1 MHELLDDPYIIY
13 LKGNH
18 EDIFCRAAREI
29 KEAFNFKDADR
40 ERVRT
45 ILNSCLV
52 FDDRYLAIQD
62 SVSNGGLATLT
73 DWVMDGMPMEFVE
86 RIEHLPLTFSTDT
99 CDFCHAA
106 GVPQVFQ
113 RVSDAEYYDTPIKEH
128 DYLNQ
133 KGEYLAVYANIEAG
147 QAARN
152 NVQSAVAT
160 TCGAI
165 VRETGLIL
173 KNKLAEEVRETIKD
187 YDPNEMLSA
196 LLSRLCQALDKPL
209 VLMLDEIDA
218 LVGDSLVSILRQIR
232 SGYANR
238 PAAFPQTII
247 LCGVRDVRD
256 YRIVLSNQD
265 IIAGGSAFNI
275 KAESLRLGN
284 FTKEEIHEL
293 YMQHTQATGQEFD
306 EACFPMIWKATEGQ
320 PWLVN
325 ALGYEVTTKIKEN
338 RDRTVRIIPEMIY
351 RAQEQIVY
359 RRDTHIDILIDK
371 LKEPRVKRVIE
382 PILANSDKPVEGLIP
397 SDDIQYVADMGL
409 IKRERSQTIRI
420 ANGIYR
426 EIIPRELTWSTQETL
441 VQQPQWYQNADGSI
455 NMEKLLLEFQQFFR
469 ENADAWIGK
478 FDYAEAGPQL
488 LLQAFLQR
496 IVNGGGYIDREYGLG
511 RKRTDLL
518 IRKPLTEGYGGPVQ
532 RVVMELKIKY
542 NSLEKTIDDGIRQT
556 YEYMDRVGTVDE
568 GHLIIFDRS
577 QALTWDE
584 RIWHRPYE
592 YEGHTIMVWGM

>member
-1 MHELLDDPYIIY
+1 MEKFFNTAGPNRLDYNYTIDP
-13 LKGNH
+13 LSRFDL
-18 EDIFCRAAREI
+18 EEI
-29 KEAFNFKDADR
+29 LMLIAQQKYFVLHAPRQTGK
-40 ERVRT
+40 T
-45 ILNSCLV
+45 SCM
-52 FDDRYLAIQD
+52 LA
-62 SVSNGGLATLT
+62 L
-73 DWVMDGMPMEFVE
+73 
-86 RIEHLPLTFSTDT
+86 R
-99 CDFCHAA
+99 
-106 GVPQVFQ
+106 
-113 RVSDAEYYDTPIKEH
+113 

-152 NVQSAVAT
+152 NVKSAVDSS
-160 TCGAI
+160 CGVIA
-165 VRETGLIL
+165 RETSLIM
-173 KNKLAEEVRETIKD
+173 KDKMAEELRETTREL
-187 YDPNEMLSA
+187 DPNEMLSTF
-196 LLSRLCQALDKPL
+196 LSRLCQALDKPL

-238 PAAFPQTII
+238 PSSFPQTII

-265 IIAGGSAFNI
+265 IVTGGSAFNI
-275 KAESLRLGN
+275 KAKSLRLGN

-306 EACFPMIWKATEGQ
+306 EACFPMIWEGTEGQ

-325 ALGYEVTTKIKEN
+325 ALGYEVTMEIREN
-338 RDRTVRIIPEMIY
+338 RNRKVRITPDMIY
-351 RAQEQIVY
+351 RAQEQIIY
-359 RRDTHIDILIDK
+359 RRDTHLDILIDK

-382 PILANSDKPVEGLIP
+382 PILANSEEAVEGLIP

-409 IKRERSQTIRI
+409 IKRERTKTIRI

-441 VQQPQWYQNADGSI
+441 VQQPQWYQNPDNSI
-455 NMEKLLLEFQQFFR
+455 NVEKLLVNFQQFFR

-532 RVVMELKIKY
+532 RVVLELKIKY

-556 YEYMDRVGTVDE
+556 YEYMDRVGSVDE

-577 QALTWDE
+577 QTLTWDE
-584 RIWHRPYE
+584 RIWHRPYN